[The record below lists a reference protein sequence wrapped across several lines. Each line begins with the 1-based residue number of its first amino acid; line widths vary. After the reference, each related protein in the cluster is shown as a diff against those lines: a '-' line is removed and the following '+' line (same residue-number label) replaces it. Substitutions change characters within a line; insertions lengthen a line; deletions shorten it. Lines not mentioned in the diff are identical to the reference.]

1 MVSVNVRLAQLAP
14 RPRDVPA
21 NLARAT
27 ELIASSTSSDLV
39 VLPELFLSGY
49 ELADTEPVAIEL
61 DAAEIGELRD
71 VARSAGTAAVVG
83 AAERTA
89 SGVANS
95 AICIDSRGEVAAV
108 YRKTHPFGAER
119 DVYVAGDELVTVA
132 LGGRVLG
139 LMICFD
145 MEFPEVAR
153 TLARGGADLLVTISA
168 NPAQFELDHEVFARA
183 RALESGLPHVYVNRV
198 GAQDGLSFGGRSV
211 ALDQTAQVLA
221 EAGSKEERIV
231 DAEIGAP
238 GGRDPRTRYLDL
250 LREELYGGVG
260 RRGATAHPRPAGSP
274 SRAG

>member
-1 MVSVNVRLAQLAP
+1 MAGVKLRLAQLAP

-21 NLARAT
+21 NLARAS
-27 ELIASSTSSDLV
+27 EVIASSASVDLV

-49 ELADTEPVAIEL
+49 ELGDAEPLAVEL
-61 DAAEIGELRD
+61 DGPELGELCD
-71 VARSAGTAAVVG
+71 VARSAGTAVVVG

-95 AICIDSRGEVAAV
+95 AICIDSAGEVAAV

-153 TLARGGADLLVTISA
+153 TLARGGADMLVTISA
-168 NPAQFELDHEVFARA
+168 NPSEFEHDHEIFARA
-183 RALESGLPHVYVNRV
+183 RAIESGLPHVYVNRV
-198 GAQDGLSFGGRSV
+198 GEQDGLSFGGGST
-211 ALDQTAQVLA
+211 ALDSRARVLA
-221 EAGSKEERIV
+221 EAGSNAERVI

-238 GGRDPRTRYLDL
+238 GSRDPRTRYLEL
-250 LREELYGGVG
+250 LREDLYGK
-260 RRGATAHPRPAGSP
+260 RGLSISEARPA
-274 SRAG
+274 RAN